1 MDKKLLNWLLFAALS
16 FIWGS
21 SFILIFIGLDNGLRP
36 YEVAAIRIVA
46 AGIVLLPACV
56 MHFNK
61 IPLNK
66 LGIVFLSGTLG
77 SLLPAFL
84 FCIAE
89 QEIDSSLTGVLNSLT
104 PIFVI
109 IMGALFFKVTTSL
122 EKIVGIIIAII
133 GCILLLNGRVGSSTT
148 HHLLY
153 TFYVVLATI
162 MYGFNVNM
170 VTKKLHSIPSIHIAA
185 VSLCLNAVVALL
197 VLVFTGFF
205 SRDFNNIAIVKGT
218 IAACVLGIGGTAVA
232 TVLFYMLAK
241 RAGGVFASMVTYGI
255 PFVAIAWGLYFKEHI
270 TVYQVFGLLVILVG
284 VFIANK
290 PTVPKNNTVSKAG

>member
-1 MDKKLLNWLLFAALS
+1 VDKKLLNWLLFAALS

-21 SFILIFIGLDNGLRP
+21 SFILIFIGLENGLKP
-36 YEVAAIRIVA
+36 FEIAALRIVS
-46 AGIVLLPACV
+46 AGIVLLPACI
-56 MHFNK
+56 MHFKK
-61 IPLNK
+61 IPINK

-109 IMGALFFKVTTSL
+109 IMGALFFKVKTSL
-122 EKIVGIIIAII
+122 VKIGGIIIAIT
-133 GCILLLNGRVGSSTT
+133 GCIILLFGRVASSNT

-170 VTKKLHSIPSIHIAA
+170 VTKKLHNIPSIHIAA

-197 VLVFTGFF
+197 VLVCTGYF
-205 SRDFNNIAIVKGT
+205 SRDFSSIAIVKGS

-255 PFVAIAWGLYFKEHI
+255 PFVAIAWGLYFKEQI
-270 TVYQVFGLLVILVG
+270 TLMQVLGLIVILFG
-284 VFIANK
+284 VYIANK
-290 PTVPKNNTVSKAG
+290 PTTPKN